1 MFVTF
6 NVDFKDLAEHCNNDS
21 AFHYCMIEKYDL
33 EDKFMNLL
41 YYRYVYNSSDCPTI
55 YEINDF
61 VASEA
66 IATWI
71 LRNVYVR
78 DFTSF
83 TSVLDNFDIDYDF
96 LELKDKLPKNIYNIA
111 SVLDIVMKYLPEN
124 FTPCWD
130 FMEGGANK

>member
-6 NVDFKDLAEHCNNDS
+6 NIDYRDLAEHCNNDS

-33 EDKFMNLL
+33 EDKFMDLL
-41 YYRYVYNSSDCPTI
+41 YYRYNSNDCPTI
-55 YEINDF
+55 YEINNF
-61 VASEA
+61 VASET
-66 IATWI
+66 ITTWI
-71 LRNVYVR
+71 LRNTYVR

-96 LELKDKLPKNIYNIA
+96 LELKDTLPNNIYNIA
-111 SVLDIVMKYLPEN
+111 SVLDIIMKYLPDS

-130 FMEGGANK
+130 FLESEVDK